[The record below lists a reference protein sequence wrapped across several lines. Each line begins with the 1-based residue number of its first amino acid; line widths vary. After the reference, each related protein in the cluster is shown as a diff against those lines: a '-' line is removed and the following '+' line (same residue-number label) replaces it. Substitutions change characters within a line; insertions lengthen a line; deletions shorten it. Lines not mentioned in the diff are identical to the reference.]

1 MTLKKQSNLERL
13 NSIRKTRNF
22 FWIKNIFII
31 LIFLFFIILNVVQ
44 PAGDIKWAWHYAIW
58 MPLTT
63 YIVLW
68 EGRKYLKVYRKA
80 IMGIFDMDTLI
91 GIASHVLLIFSIVMS
106 AINYDKPM
114 YSYDVM
120 WEGPVALIVVTNIGH
135 FIEDSVK
142 KSSVEAYKKLE
153 QMRNSEVIL
162 INNNKESIVLAS
174 EIKIGDLIIVKKGSF
189 VGLDGLVQSTSTFDY
204 SNITGESQSIHL
216 SKGEFVVSG
225 AYNVGESVLIKVTKR
240 YDESTISKIVENIE
254 NVTMAKPKMQ
264 KFSDKLLKWFVPV
277 ILITSL
283 LTFII
288 WMIVTST
295 VGIHFPWL
303 KNKSDLALSISAAVT
318 LLAVACPCA
327 LGIATPL
334 VYVVS
339 STISVN
345 NGIMINN
352 PISLEELSGVGT
364 FAFDKTGTITC
375 DEFEVSNITGD
386 LSLIGVAKGLEQNVK
401 HPIASTI
408 MKLDSEIEI
417 ITDIDTKYEEGVNG
431 VWQGKEVSMKRYE
444 GGNASSTNIALY
456 IENKAMLIFELENII
471 KPGVIE
477 TIEFLKKRNIR
488 TIMIT
493 GDEESVAKAV
503 GDKIGIDEIRAN
515 VKPNNKAQI
524 IRELQKTS
532 KVAFVGDGFNDSIA
546 IKQADVSIAFSSGSD
561 ITNSLSDVS
570 LIKNDFTL
578 IKKII
583 ELSKMNNR
591 KVKIALTY
599 AFAFNIIVMPIAM
612 LSLIQPWMG
621 ASMMALSSIMVSLN
635 ALLYKKT
642 GQKKLDKI

>member
-1 MTLKKQSNLERL
+1 MTLKKQSNSKAK
-13 NSIRKTRNF
+13 NSIAKTRNI

-44 PAGDIKWAWHYAIW
+44 PQGDIKWAWHYGIW

-80 IMGIFDMDTLI
+80 LMGIFDMDTLI

-106 AINYDKPM
+106 AINYDKPI

-120 WEGPVALIVVTNIGH
+120 WEGPVALIIVTNIGH

-162 INNNKESIVLAS
+162 IKDNKETTIMAS
-174 EIKIGDLIIVKKGSF
+174 KIKIGDLIIVKKGSF
-189 VGLDGLVQSTSTFDY
+189 VGLDGIVQSTSSFDY
-204 SNITGESQSIHL
+204 SNITGESRSIHL
-216 SKGEFVVSG
+216 NKGEFVVSG

-283 LTFII
+283 LTFIV
-288 WMIVTST
+288 WMILTST
-295 VGIHFPWL
+295 VGINFPWL

-352 PISLEELSGVGT
+352 PISLEELSGVGI

-375 DEFEVSNITGD
+375 DEFEVSNINGD
-386 LSLIGVAKGLEQNVK
+386 HALIGVAKGLEQNVK

-408 MKLDSEIEI
+408 MMLDSKIETVSHI
-417 ITDIDTKYEEGVNG
+417 NTKHEEGVKG
-431 VWQGKEVSMKRYE
+431 IWQGKEVWMKRYE
-444 GGNASSTNIALY
+444 GGNDSTTNIALF

-477 TIEFLKKRNIR
+477 TIEFLKKKNIK

-524 IRELQKTS
+524 IKELQKTS

-546 IKQADVSIAFSSGSD
+546 IKQADVSIAFASGSD

-578 IKKII
+578 IKKIL

-599 AFAFNIIVMPIAM
+599 AFAFNIIVMPIAI

-642 GQKKLDKI
+642 GQKRLDKI

>member
-1 MTLKKQSNLERL
+1 MKLKKQNKSETLR
-13 NSIRKTRNF
+13 SITKTRNY
-22 FWIKNIFII
+22 FWIKNISII
-31 LIFLFFIILNVVQ
+31 LLFVFFIVLNIFQ
-44 PAGDIKWAWHYAIW
+44 PQGDIKWAWHYAIW
-58 MPLTT
+58 MPITT

-114 YSYDVM
+114 YSYEVM
-120 WEGPVALIVVTNIGH
+120 WEGPVALIIVTNIGH

-142 KSSVEAYKKLE
+142 NGSVEAYKKLE
-153 QMRNSEVIL
+153 EMRNSEVIL
-162 INNNKESIVLAS
+162 IKDNKETIVLAS

-216 SKGEFVVSG
+216 SNGEFVVSG
-225 AYNVGESVLIKVTKR
+225 AYNVGEAVLIKVTKR

-264 KFSDKLLKWFVPV
+264 KFSDKLLRWFVPV

-283 LTFII
+283 LTFTIWII
-288 WMIVTST
+288 ITSF
-295 VGIHFPWL
+295 VDVNLPWL
-303 KNKSDLALSISAAVT
+303 ENKSGLGLSISSAVT

-339 STISVN
+339 STLSVN

-352 PISLEELSGVGT
+352 PVSLEELSGVKI

-375 DEFEVSNITGD
+375 DEFEISNITGNKAM
-386 LSLIGVAKGLEQNVK
+386 IGVAKGLEQNVK

-408 MKLDSEIEI
+408 MNLASEIETVTNI
-417 ITDIDTKYEEGVNG
+417 STKHEEGVKG
-431 VWQGKEVSMKRYE
+431 TWQGKEVSMKRYKD
-444 GGNASSTNIALY
+444 GNASTTNVALY
-456 IENKAMLIFELENII
+456 INNKPVLIFELENII

-477 TIEFLKKRNIR
+477 TIKFLKKRNIK

-493 GDEESVAKAV
+493 GDEEAVAKAV

-515 VKPNNKAQI
+515 VKPNSKAQI
-524 IRELQKTS
+524 IKELQKTS

-546 IKQADVSIAFSSGSD
+546 IKQADVSIAFASGSD

-578 IKKII
+578 IKKIL

-599 AFAFNIIVMPIAM
+599 AFAFNIIVMPIAI

-642 GQKKLDKI
+642 GQKRLDKI